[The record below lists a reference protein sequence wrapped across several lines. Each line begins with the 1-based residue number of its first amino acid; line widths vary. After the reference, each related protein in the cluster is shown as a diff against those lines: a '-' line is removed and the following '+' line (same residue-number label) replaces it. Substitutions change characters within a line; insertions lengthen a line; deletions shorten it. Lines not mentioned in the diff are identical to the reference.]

1 MTNKMKKENEVAMQQ
16 ESAPDFEVRKATKWE
31 QFKGRVFSAI
41 YPTYHR
47 VRTINER
54 RQIRKAMDAKREVR
68 LIAPPRLEEA
78 TEDIPQTCY
87 RKVEAYLK
95 SGHSLTVLECW
106 RKFRTTELRK
116 IVSRIRKT
124 DGPGAVQDHWEENDG
139 RRYKR
144 YYISHQ

>member
-47 VRTINER
+47 VRTFNER
-54 RQIRKAMDAKREVR
+54 RQIRKAMDARREVR
-68 LIAPPRLEEA
+68 LIAPPRTDEPVEEL
-78 TEDIPQTCY
+78 PQTCY
-87 RKVEAYLK
+87 RKVVAYMK
-95 SGHSLTVLECW
+95 QGHSLTVLECW
-106 RKFRTTELRK
+106 RKFHTTELRK
-116 IVSRIRKT
+116 IVSLIRKA
-124 DGPGAVQDHWEENDG
+124 DGPGAVQDYWEECDG